1 MYNKYCEEDLREFR
15 YEYVEDGVKVVAYS
29 GVKDNVRIPSSV
41 DGAPVVELGINKDG
55 YVGIM
60 PYNVLIPN
68 TVKRINVHAISSP
81 QTHGYVPAKC

>member
-41 DGAPVVELGINKDG
+41 DGTPVVELGINKDG
-55 YVGIM
+55 YVGIPNKSGEQVKQ
-60 PYNVLIPN
+60 PYTLKHWIATQERRTKIRVL
-68 TVKRINVHAISSP
+68 A
-81 QTHGYVPAKC
+81 